1 MKRYIFFTIS
11 MFFTC
16 LVLSGCDFFFPQN
29 NNSLPASPVIL
40 VSDVST
46 NFIEDGLNC
55 IGVLGFILGSISLY
69 FTIIT
74 FIAQKKTEIHTSNA
88 PKSAQIGK
96 LKDLPRHF
104 YRNLVC
110 VFAIIIKYN
119 DDSNNSL
126 NGKKSYPSESNVLKL
141 KTLPDEIIYDIDID
155 EKTYTNMHEFKLLL
169 RNYNTEVEVA
179 SNHFSRKIV
188 IDQDIDNIIFKQ
200 LYLLYRSYDILMLLE
215 KNLYPRIIANSIH
228 IMIIEHFK
236 KLKENNEF
244 KENNEYWNYVNNVLE
259 TKDVNKEFKRIIDPK
274 ESLKRSIKNIYKS
287 VETYYNNRYSELT
300 KLKKEYNG
308 IIFEFNDKKE
318 LKVQVNKKKFIDS
331 IIKNGENKYR
341 DLHVFIVNL
350 CDPTSDIDK
359 CIKYEKEFI
368 KKNTIA
374 YFNFIRDKDYWDFNE
389 LLIHMLVMDSIIE
402 TSKIGMVNFSQT
414 EI

>member
-1 MKRYIFFTIS
+1 

-16 LVLSGCDFFFPQN
+16 LALSGCDFLFPQN
-29 NNSLPASPVIL
+29 KNSLPASPVIL

-110 VFAIIIKYN
+110 AFAIIIKYN

-126 NGKKSYPSESNVLKL
+126 KGKKRYPSESNVLKL

-179 SNHFSRKIV
+179 SNHFSRKII

-215 KNLYPRIIANSIH
+215 KNLYPQIIANSIR

-244 KENNEYWNYVNNVLE
+244 KENNEYWNYVDKILNKNNINE
-259 TKDVNKEFKRIIDPK
+259 EFKNNIDPK

-287 VETYYNNRYSELT
+287 VETYYNNRYSELP

-308 IIFEFNDKKE
+308 IIFEFNDKEE

-341 DLHVFIVNL
+341 DLHVFILNL
-350 CDPTSDIDK
+350 CDSNYDIDK

-368 KKNTIA
+368 KENTIA
-374 YFNFIRDKDYWDFNE
+374 YFNFIREKDYWDFNE